1 MVGLEIRLMRNSI
14 GELDT
19 VGEMRIELYAMTSKD
34 FQMGIVIIVVQ
45 ASCRRTKVKNVRS
58 ATRS

>member
-1 MVGLEIRLMRNSI
+1 MVGLEIRLIRNST

-58 ATRS
+58 ATRA

>member
-1 MVGLEIRLMRNSI
+1 MVGLEIRLIRNST